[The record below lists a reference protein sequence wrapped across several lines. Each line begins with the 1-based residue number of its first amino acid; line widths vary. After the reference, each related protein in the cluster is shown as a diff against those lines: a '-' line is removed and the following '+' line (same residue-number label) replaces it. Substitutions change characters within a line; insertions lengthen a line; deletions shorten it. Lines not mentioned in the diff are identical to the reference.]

1 MQAAARTQQA
11 QPATIYRILFA
22 ISLGHFL
29 NDCMQSV
36 IPALFPVL
44 EKSMNLNYTQIGWI
58 AFALNMTSSIMQPVF
73 GVFAD
78 KRPSP
83 FLLPIAMC
91 LSMIGMVGL
100 ALAPNFYF
108 VIISVL
114 FVGFGSAIFH
124 PEGSR
129 VAYMAAG
136 GKRGLAQS
144 IYQVGG
150 NTGQSMA
157 PLFTAFIFIGLGQFG
172 TIWFTL
178 IAGIGVVVL
187 YSVSKWYKS
196 ELATRQRLKKKQ
208 SDTSFTMNKQIIFA
222 VGLLIFL
229 VFARSWYGAGILNFF
244 QFYIIE
250 KFNLPIKSAQLY
262 VFLFMIAG
270 VFGTFFGGPLAD
282 RFGKR
287 NILLFSMLGSV
298 PFTLLLPH
306 VSLGVAAPL
315 LVLIGFILQ
324 SSFSVTVVY
333 AQELMPG
340 KIGLVSG
347 LIVGL
352 AFGMGALGAVVFGKL
367 ADVFSLQFIMLFCS
381 YLPILGLLTWLLPSD
396 KRVKEMHEAK

>member
-11 QPATIYRILFA
+11 QSATIYRILFA

-208 SDTSFTMNKQIIFA
+208 SDVSFTMNKQIIFA
-222 VGLLIFL
+222 IGLLIFL

-250 KFNLPIKSAQLY
+250 KFNLPINSAQLY

-315 LVLIGFILQ
+315 LLLIGFILH
-324 SSFSVTVVY
+324 SSFRVTVV
-333 AQELMPG
+333 
-340 KIGLVSG
+340 
-347 LIVGL
+347 
-352 AFGMGALGAVVFGKL
+352 
-367 ADVFSLQFIMLFCS
+367 
-381 YLPILGLLTWLLPSD
+381 
-396 KRVKEMHEAK
+396 

>member
-1 MQAAARTQQA
+1 MQATAKTNQL
-11 QPATIYRILFA
+11 QPVTMYRILFA

-36 IPALFPVL
+36 VPALFPIL
-44 EKSMNLNYTQIGWI
+44 KKSMNLNYTQMGWI
-58 AFALNMTSSIMQPVF
+58 AFALNMTSSLLQPVF
-73 GVFAD
+73 GVIAD

-100 ALAPNFYF
+100 AVASNFYF
-108 VIISVL
+108 VIGSAL
-114 FVGFGSAIFH
+114 FVGLGSAIFH

-136 GKRGLAQS
+136 RKRGLAQS

-157 PLFTAFIFIGLGQFG
+157 PLFTAFVFIGLGQLG
-172 TIWFTL
+172 SLWFVL
-178 IAGIGVVVL
+178 LAGLGVFVL
-187 YSVSKWYKS
+187 YGVSKWYKS
-196 ELATRQRLKKKQ
+196 EIAESKRMKKKQ
-208 SDTSFTMNKQIIFA
+208 ASGTLQLNKEIIFA
-222 VGLLIFL
+222 IALLIFL
-229 VFARSWYGAGILNFF
+229 VFARSWYGAGVLNYF
-244 QFYIIE
+244 QFYVIE
-250 KFNLPIKSAQLY
+250 KFDLSIKSAQLY
-262 VFLFMIAG
+262 VFLFMIMG

-306 VSLGVAAPL
+306 VPLAFTAPL
-315 LVLIGFILQ
+315 LILIGFILQ

-333 AQELMPG
+333 AQELLPG

-352 AFGMGALGAVVFGKL
+352 AFGMGALGAVIFGKL
-367 ADVFSLQFIMLFCS
+367 ADVYSLQFIMLFCS
-381 YLPILGLLTWLLPSD
+381 VLPILGVFTWLLPSD
-396 KRVKEMHEAK
+396 QRVKEIHEIS

>member
-1 MQAAARTQQA
+1 MHTAAKPQQI
-11 QPATIYRILFA
+11 QPVTMYRILFA

-36 IPALFPVL
+36 VPALFPIL

-58 AFALNMTSSIMQPVF
+58 AFALNMTSSLMQPVF
-73 GVFAD
+73 GVVAD

-83 FLLPIAMC
+83 FLLPISMC

-100 ALAPNFYF
+100 AVAPNFYF
-108 VIISVL
+108 VLASVL
-114 FVGFGSAIFH
+114 FIGFGSAIFH

-136 GKRGLAQS
+136 AKRGLAQS

-172 TIWFTL
+172 TIWFVLLAGLGVL
-178 IAGIGVVVL
+178 IL
-187 YSVSKWYKS
+187 YGVSKWYKG
-196 ELATRQRLKKKQ
+196 EVAVRKHVNKKQ
-208 SDTSFTMNKQIIFA
+208 ASDPLTINKEIVFA
-222 VGLLIFL
+222 ISLLIFL
-229 VFARSWYGAGILNFF
+229 VFARSWYSAGILNYF
-244 QFYIIE
+244 QFYAIE
-250 KFNLPIKSAQLY
+250 KFDLSIKSAQLY
-262 VFLFMIAG
+262 VFLFMIMG

-287 NILLFSMLGSV
+287 NILLFSMLGAV

-306 VSLGVAAPL
+306 ASIVFTAPL
-315 LVLIGFILQ
+315 LILAGFIIQ

-333 AQELMPG
+333 AQELLPG

-352 AFGMGALGAVVFGKL
+352 AFGMGAIGAVVFGKL
-367 ADVFSLQFIMLFCS
+367 ADVYSLQFVMLFCS
-381 YLPILGLLTWLLPSD
+381 FLPLLGLLTWLLPSD
-396 KRVKEMHEAK
+396 KRVKEIHEIS

>member
-1 MQAAARTQQA
+1 MEAAVKVQQV
-11 QPATIYRILFA
+11 QQETVYRILFA

-36 IPALFPVL
+36 VPALFPIL
-44 EKSMNLNYTQIGWI
+44 EQSMNLNYTQIGWI

-100 ALAPNFYF
+100 AFASNFYF
-108 VIISVL
+108 VLISVL
-114 FVGFGSAIFH
+114 FIGFGSAIFH

-172 TIWFTL
+172 TIWFTI
-178 IAGIGVVVL
+178 IAGVGVIVL
-187 YSVSKWYKS
+187 YSVSKWYKQ
-196 ELATRQRLKKKQ
+196 ELVVRERLEKKQ
-208 SDTSFTMNKQIIFA
+208 QVKDLKINKQIIFA
-222 VGLLIFL
+222 IVLIIFL
-229 VFARSWYGAGILNFF
+229 VFARSWYGAGILNYF
-244 QFYIIE
+244 QFYVIE
-250 KFNLPIKSAQLY
+250 KFDLSIKSAQLY
-262 VFLFMIAG
+262 VFLFMISG

-287 NILLFSMLGSV
+287 NILLLSMLGSV

-306 VSLGVAAPL
+306 VDMALAAPL
-315 LVLIGFILQ
+315 LLIIGFIIQ

-333 AQELMPG
+333 AQELLPG

-367 ADVFSLQFIMLFCS
+367 ADLYSLQFIMLFCS
-381 YLPILGLLTWLLPSD
+381 SLPILGVLTWLLPSD
-396 KRVKEMHEAK
+396 KRVREMHAEL

>member
-1 MQAAARTQQA
+1 MQAVVKLQTKQEQ
-11 QPATIYRILFA
+11 TIYRILFA

-36 IPALFPVL
+36 VPALFPIL

-73 GVFAD
+73 GIFAD
-78 KRPSP
+78 KRPLP

-91 LSMIGMVGL
+91 LSLVGIIGL

-108 VIISVL
+108 VLASVL
-114 FVGFGSAIFH
+114 FIGLGSAIFH

-136 GKRGLAQS
+136 QKRGLAQS

-157 PLFTAFIFIGLGQFG
+157 PLFTAFIFISLGQFG
-172 TIWFTL
+172 TMWFTIL
-178 IAGIGVVVL
+178 AAVGVATL
-187 YSVSKWYKS
+187 YYVSTWYKQ
-196 ELATRQRLKKKQ
+196 ELIVRKQLQKKQ
-208 SDTSFTMNKQIIFA
+208 SVNKMKVTKKLMFA
-222 VGLLIFL
+222 IALLIFL
-229 VFARSWYGAGILNFF
+229 VFARSWYGAGILNYF
-244 QFYIIE
+244 QFYLIE
-250 KFNLPIKSAQLY
+250 AYGVTIKHAQIY

-287 NILLFSMLGSV
+287 NVLLVSMLGSA
-298 PFTLLLPH
+298 PFALMLPH
-306 VSLGVAAPL
+306 VTLGVAAPL
-315 LVLIGFILQ
+315 LLLIGFILQ

-333 AQELMPG
+333 AQELLPG

-352 AFGMGALGAVVFGKL
+352 AFGMGALGAVIFGKL
-367 ADVFSLQFIMLFCS
+367 ADIYSLQFIMLFCS
-381 YLPILGLLTWLLPSD
+381 ILPLLGILTWLLPSD
-396 KRVKEMHEAK
+396 KEVKQMNSEV

>member
-1 MQAAARTQQA
+1 MHTAAKPQQV
-11 QPATIYRILFA
+11 QPVTMYRILFA

-36 IPALFPVL
+36 VPALFPIL

-58 AFALNMTSSIMQPVF
+58 AFALNMTSSLMQPVF
-73 GVFAD
+73 GIVAD

-83 FLLPIAMC
+83 FLLPISMC

-100 ALAPNFYF
+100 AVAPNFYF
-108 VIISVL
+108 VLASVL
-114 FVGFGSAIFH
+114 FIGFGSAIFH
-124 PEGSR
+124 AEGSR

-136 GKRGLAQS
+136 AKRGLAQS

-172 TIWFTL
+172 TIWFVLLAGLGVL
-178 IAGIGVVVL
+178 IL
-187 YSVSKWYKS
+187 YGVSKWYKG
-196 ELATRQRLKKKQ
+196 EVAVRKHVNKKQ
-208 SDTSFTMNKQIIFA
+208 ASNPLTINKEIVFA
-222 VGLLIFL
+222 ISLLIFL
-229 VFARSWYGAGILNFF
+229 VFARSWYSAGILNYF
-244 QFYIIE
+244 QFYAIE
-250 KFNLPIKSAQLY
+250 KFDLSIKSAQLY
-262 VFLFMIAG
+262 VFSFMIMG

-287 NILLFSMLGSV
+287 NILLFSMLGAV
-298 PFTLLLPH
+298 PFTLFLPH
-306 VSLGVAAPL
+306 ASLVLTAPL
-315 LVLIGFILQ
+315 LILAGFIIQ

-333 AQELMPG
+333 AQELLPG

-352 AFGMGALGAVVFGKL
+352 AFGMGAIGAVVFGKL
-367 ADVFSLQFIMLFCS
+367 ADVYSLQFVMLFCS
-381 YLPILGLLTWLLPSD
+381 FLPLLGLLTWLLPSD
-396 KRVKEMHEAK
+396 KRVKEIHEMS

>member
-36 IPALFPVL
+36 IPALFPVF

-78 KRPSP
+78 KRPRR
-83 FLLPIAMC
+83 FIANC
-91 LSMIGMVGL
+91 NVFKHDWYGWTRFS
-100 ALAPNFYF
+100 AKFYF

-208 SDTSFTMNKQIIFA
+208 SDASFTMNKQIIFA
-222 VGLLIFL
+222 IGLLIFL

-262 VFLFMIAG
+262 VFIYDCRG
-270 VFGTFFGGPLAD
+270 VW
-282 RFGKR
+282 
-287 NILLFSMLGSV
+287 NILWRSACRSFRKTKYFIVFYVRVSTVYFITPSRFSRSRSASFNTNRLYSPVKFQRHGRLCSRADAGENWLG
-298 PFTLLLPH
+298 FRLNCRACFWD
-306 VSLGVAAPL
+306 G
-315 LVLIGFILQ
+315 
-324 SSFSVTVVY
+324 SFRSCC
-333 AQELMPG
+333 
-340 KIGLVSG
+340 I
-347 LIVGL
+347 
-352 AFGMGALGAVVFGKL
+352 
-367 ADVFSLQFIMLFCS
+367 
-381 YLPILGLLTWLLPSD
+381 
-396 KRVKEMHEAK
+396 R

>member
-1 MQAAARTQQA
+1 
-11 QPATIYRILFA
+11 
-22 ISLGHFL
+22 
-29 NDCMQSV
+29 
-36 IPALFPVL
+36 
-44 EKSMNLNYTQIGWI
+44 
-58 AFALNMTSSIMQPVF
+58 
-73 GVFAD
+73 AD

-208 SDTSFTMNKQIIFA
+208 SDVSFTMNKQIIFA
-222 VGLLIFL
+222 IGLLIFL

-282 RFGKR
+282 RF
-287 NILLFSMLGSV
+287 
-298 PFTLLLPH
+298 
-306 VSLGVAAPL
+306 
-315 LVLIGFILQ
+315 
-324 SSFSVTVVY
+324 
-333 AQELMPG
+333 
-340 KIGLVSG
+340 
-347 LIVGL
+347 
-352 AFGMGALGAVVFGKL
+352 
-367 ADVFSLQFIMLFCS
+367 
-381 YLPILGLLTWLLPSD
+381 
-396 KRVKEMHEAK
+396 

>member
-1 MQAAARTQQA
+1 MQATAKTNQL
-11 QPATIYRILFA
+11 QPVTMYRILFA

-36 IPALFPVL
+36 VPALFPIL
-44 EKSMNLNYTQIGWI
+44 KKSMNLNYTQMGWI
-58 AFALNMTSSIMQPVF
+58 AFALNMTSSLLQPVF
-73 GVFAD
+73 GVIAD

-100 ALAPNFYF
+100 AVAPNFYF
-108 VIISVL
+108 VIGSAL
-114 FVGFGSAIFH
+114 FVGLGSAIFH

-136 GKRGLAQS
+136 RKRGLAQS

-157 PLFTAFIFIGLGQFG
+157 PLFTAFVFIGLGQLG
-172 TIWFTL
+172 SLWFVL
-178 IAGIGVVVL
+178 LAGLGVVVL

-196 ELATRQRLKKKQ
+196 EIAESKRMKKKQ
-208 SDTSFTMNKQIIFA
+208 ASGTLQLNKEIIFA
-222 VGLLIFL
+222 IALLIFL
-229 VFARSWYGAGILNFF
+229 VFARSWYGAGILNYF
-244 QFYIIE
+244 QFYVIE
-250 KFNLPIKSAQLY
+250 KFGLSIKSAQLY
-262 VFLFMIAG
+262 VFLFMIMG

-287 NILLFSMLGSV
+287 NILLFSMVGSV

-306 VSLGVAAPL
+306 VPIAFAAPL
-315 LVLIGFILQ
+315 LILIGFILQ

-333 AQELMPG
+333 AQELLPG

-352 AFGMGALGAVVFGKL
+352 AFGMGALGAVIFGKL
-367 ADVFSLQFIMLFCS
+367 ADVYSLQFIMLFCS
-381 YLPILGLLTWLLPSD
+381 VLPILGVFTWLLPSD
-396 KRVKEMHEAK
+396 QRVKEIHEIS

>member
-11 QPATIYRILFA
+11 QSATIYRILFA

-78 KRPSP
+78 KRPLP

-150 NTGQSMA
+150 NTG
-157 PLFTAFIFIGLGQFG
+157 
-172 TIWFTL
+172 
-178 IAGIGVVVL
+178 
-187 YSVSKWYKS
+187 
-196 ELATRQRLKKKQ
+196 
-208 SDTSFTMNKQIIFA
+208 
-222 VGLLIFL
+222 
-229 VFARSWYGAGILNFF
+229 
-244 QFYIIE
+244 
-250 KFNLPIKSAQLY
+250 
-262 VFLFMIAG
+262 
-270 VFGTFFGGPLAD
+270 
-282 RFGKR
+282 
-287 NILLFSMLGSV
+287 
-298 PFTLLLPH
+298 
-306 VSLGVAAPL
+306 
-315 LVLIGFILQ
+315 
-324 SSFSVTVVY
+324 
-333 AQELMPG
+333 
-340 KIGLVSG
+340 
-347 LIVGL
+347 
-352 AFGMGALGAVVFGKL
+352 
-367 ADVFSLQFIMLFCS
+367 
-381 YLPILGLLTWLLPSD
+381 
-396 KRVKEMHEAK
+396 

>member
-1 MQAAARTQQA
+1 MHTAAKPQQV
-11 QPATIYRILFA
+11 QPVTMYRILFA

-36 IPALFPVL
+36 VPALFPIL

-58 AFALNMTSSIMQPVF
+58 AFALNMTSSLMQPVF
-73 GVFAD
+73 GVVAD

-83 FLLPIAMC
+83 FLLPISMC

-100 ALAPNFYF
+100 AVAPNFYF
-108 VIISVL
+108 VLASVL
-114 FVGFGSAIFH
+114 FIGFGSAIFH

-136 GKRGLAQS
+136 AKRGLAQS

-172 TIWFTL
+172 TIWFVLLAGLGVL
-178 IAGIGVVVL
+178 IL
-187 YSVSKWYKS
+187 YGVSKWYKG
-196 ELATRQRLKKKQ
+196 EAAVRKHVNKKQ
-208 SDTSFTMNKQIIFA
+208 ASDLTINKEIIFA
-222 VGLLIFL
+222 ISLLIFL
-229 VFARSWYGAGILNFF
+229 VFARSWYSAGILNYF
-244 QFYIIE
+244 QFYAIE
-250 KFNLPIKSAQLY
+250 KFDLSIKSAQLY
-262 VFLFMIAG
+262 VFLFMIMG

-287 NILLFSMLGSV
+287 NILLFSMLGAV
-298 PFTLLLPH
+298 PFTLFLPH
-306 VSLGVAAPL
+306 ASLVLTAPL
-315 LVLIGFILQ
+315 LILAGFIIQ

-333 AQELMPG
+333 AQELLPG
-340 KIGLVSG
+340 KVGLVSG

-352 AFGMGALGAVVFGKL
+352 AFGMGAIGAVIFGKL
-367 ADVFSLQFIMLFCS
+367 ADVYSLQFVMLFCS
-381 YLPILGLLTWLLPSD
+381 FLPLLGLLTWLLPSD
-396 KRVKEMHEAK
+396 KRVKEIHEMS